1 MCAMNYCSVFENKI
15 LPFAMTLLDLEDI
28 ITREIQI
35 LLDLTCIHACLVTDM
50 SDSSLP
56 QEL

>member
-1 MCAMNYCSVFENKI
+1 MCAMDYCSVIKNKI

-50 SDSSLP
+50 SDSSWP

>member
-1 MCAMNYCSVFENKI
+1 MNYCSVIENKI
-15 LPFAMTLLDLEDI
+15 MPFAMTLLDLEDI

>member
-1 MCAMNYCSVFENKI
+1 MCAMDYCSVIKNKI
-15 LPFAMTLLDLEDI
+15 LPFAMTLLDLKDI

-50 SDSSLP
+50 SDSS
-56 QEL
+56 